1 MSFKECHSARGAF
14 VFCPVVVLTL
24 QKLTEGWKVKN
35 QLATQTQGPYLL
47 EKPLTWIN
55 KQLTESVDGKRS
67 RTR

>member
-14 VFCPVVVLTL
+14 VFCSVVVLTL